1 MLWIIVLIIIGII
14 VPGIF
19 KIAIGVLLALLIFQ
33 SFFG

>member
-1 MLWIIVLIIIGII
+1 MLWILILVIIGIF
-14 VPGIF
+14 VPGTF